1 MFLRVTTLFGRPGAS
16 GAAAAPATACG
27 DLSALPANRRWS
39 AQRSRIRARLA
50 AEEGFTIIEVLV
62 TAAILAAVLTALLTP
77 FEFAQSQTPK
87 EVEYAKSITEASTG
101 LQEMMREIRQAYRVD
116 STTPNSI
123 TFNATINSSNLEI
136 LYECD
141 LPYPENTGNTHW
153 REYHRCRRVSA
164 TTGHALPA
172 IATGGVVIDR
182 LLDGTSV
189 APVFTFKDSSGHVNA
204 TNPTYV
210 EAKILV
216 PARGPLNSGLNHAI
230 ELKNGTEIPN
240 LAPDS

>member
-1 MFLRVTTLFGRPGAS
+1 MPRTPGA
-16 GAAAAPATACG
+16 ATAPAGAWH
-27 DLSALPANRRWS
+27 PAAVCRPKLRCS
-39 AQRSRIRARLA
+39 PERSRLRRRLA
-50 AEEGFTIIEVLV
+50 VEDGFTLIEVLIV
-62 TAAILAAVLTALLTP
+62 AAILAAVLTALLTP

-87 EVEYAKSITEASTG
+87 EVEYAKSITDASTG
-101 LQEMMREIRQAYRVD
+101 LQQMMREIRQAYRVD

-123 TFNATINSSNLEI
+123 IFNAIINSSNLEI

-141 LPYPENTGNTHW
+141 LPYPETTGNTHW

-164 TTGHALPA
+164 TTGKALPA
-172 IATGGVVIDR
+172 PTTGGVVIDR
-182 LLDGTSV
+182 LLNGTST
-189 APVFTFKDSSGHVNA
+189 APVFTFKDSSGNVNA

-240 LAPDS
+240 LAPSS